1 MLLSPL
7 FLPIVSSYFIP
18 LYVAFFNWL
27 ALFLFS
33 YIYLFW
39 WQALL
44 GFVNFKLYHS
54 INVKYPPILDPRLE
68 ALAAGLPYCLTFGM
82 K

>member
-1 MLLSPL
+1 MGLILSL
-7 FLPIVSSYFIP
+7 KRKFDTVI
-18 LYVAFFNWL
+18 
-27 ALFLFS
+27 FS
-33 YIYLFW
+33 V

-68 ALAAGLPYCLTFGM
+68 ALSAGTCPSNKNLIKYLNAEDWLIKPYVIC
-82 K
+82 